1 MEEEKLIQL
10 EDRITYLQNLL
21 FNYSELEDSLI
32 ISIKEELVHM
42 SEIIEEYK

>member
-21 FNYSELEDSLI
+21 FNYSELDDSLI
-32 ISIKEELVHM
+32 TSIKEELVQM
-42 SEIIEEYK
+42 SEVIEECK